1 MNVNY
6 NPVIGIYTVYTTHD
20 THCEIH
26 ATGSDR
32 VTVLTLAGLLT
43 TDDHDLNHWGDNP

>member
-1 MNVNY
+1 MKVNY
-6 NPVIGIYTVYTTHD
+6 NPRTGVYTVYTAYD

-32 VTVLTLAGLLT
+32 VTVLTQAGLLT
-43 TDDHDLNHWGDNP
+43 SDDHDPNHWGENP